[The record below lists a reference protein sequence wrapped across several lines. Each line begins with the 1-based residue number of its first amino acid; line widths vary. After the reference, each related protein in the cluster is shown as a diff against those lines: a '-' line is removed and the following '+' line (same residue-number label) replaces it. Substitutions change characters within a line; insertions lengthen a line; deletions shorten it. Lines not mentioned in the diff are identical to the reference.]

1 MRDRD
6 RGVYVGAFAGFCL
19 LGLSLIPAVQDR
31 LLGQTL
37 PAPTMPTLEW
47 YYEDAGRGDVFLV
60 CVDKQP
66 TSACA
71 RVLRTS
77 STTPGPV
84 VDGAPSKLY
93 TFTLPTLPFGEHTAA
108 VQTCTLT
115 AAECSSGVSL
125 TFSVT
130 AEMKNV
136 RGLRIVGG
144 R

>member
-1 MRDRD
+1 MLTE
-6 RGVYVGAFAGFCL
+6 AL
-19 LGLSLIPAVQDR
+19 LIA
-31 LLGQTL
+31 LLQT
-37 PAPTMPTLEW
+37 PQPPTLEW

-71 RVLRTS
+71 RVLRAS

-93 TFTLPTLPFGEHTAA
+93 TFTLPTLPFGDHTVA
-108 VQTCTLT
+108 VQTCTLN

-144 R
+144 K